1 MRRTCDLLR
10 RSWDVHG
17 IVAVPVEPVR
27 DLRHWHPADRTGTLR
42 GDGEVTVRDV
52 VGRFS
57 SATLAGAPLTV
68 PDDLT
73 GPTLLLFAYRQR
85 QQRDVDTWIAAARG
99 TRIRL
104 LEVPV
109 LGRRWLPGRRF
120 IDGGMASNMD
130 RATREQTMCV
140 YTHVARFRRDVLGV
154 SSTRVLAALVD
165 ADGRVAW
172 HALGP
177 ADEAGTA
184 TLRAAITDLAAD
196 T

>member
-1 MRRTCDLLR
+1 M
-10 RSWDVHG
+10 V
-17 IVAVPVEPVR
+17 VR
-27 DLRHWHPADRTGTLR
+27 NT
-42 GDGEVTVRDV
+42 

-57 SATLAGAPLTV
+57 STTLAGAALTV

-73 GPTLLLFAYRQR
+73 GPTLLLFAYRQW
-85 QQRDVDTWIAAARG
+85 QQRDVDTWIAAGRDTG
-99 TRIRL
+99 VRL

-140 YTHVARFRRDVLGV
+140 YTHVENFRRDVLGV
-154 SSTRVLAALVD
+154 SSTKVLAVLVD

-177 ADEAGTA
+177 ADQAGTA
-184 TLRAAITDLAAD
+184 TLRAAIGDLTAD